1 MFERYSDLLADVRYD
16 GRFHSIRNL
25 VQPDD
30 PTVREIARI
39 LHQTDD
45 FVAAAQDFVDSFTT
59 YRQEVGD
66 YWTTPAE
73 ILDTEA
79 GDCDD
84 KAILLLS
91 ILRNYIPAN
100 KVFAAFGHLRNGTN
114 TGHMWIET
122 DGIDMPHIIE
132 ATTHSRRQLKGK
144 YDVLAI
150 FNDQYTFA
158 TSQAIRDFELMPVQH
173 GNGHVKEGFSHG

>member
-1 MFERYSDLLADVRYD
+1 MLVQYKDLLANVRYD
-16 GRFHSIRNL
+16 GQFHSIRSL

-30 PTVREIARI
+30 PTVRELAQI
-39 LHQTDD
+39 LHQAPD

-66 YWTTPAE
+66 YWTIPAE
-73 ILDTEA
+73 LIEAEA

-91 ILRNYIPAN
+91 ILRNYIPADR
-100 KVFAAFGHLRNGTN
+100 VFAAFGHLRNGKD

-122 DGIDMPHIIE
+122 DGVNMPEVIE
-132 ATTHSRRQLKGK
+132 ATTHSRRQIKGD
-144 YDVLAI
+144 YNVLAI
-150 FNDQYTFA
+150 FNDQYVFA
-158 TSQAIRDFELMPVQH
+158 SPQAIKDFDLKPVQQ
-173 GNGHVKEGFSHG
+173 GNGHLKEILSYG